1 MVLHTISL
9 LVISSQHSELPQ
21 NFHKTSG
28 IIKWK
33 LSSSPAPFPVQE
45 SLWQCLC
52 YLCRSSDTQG
62 WGVVILL
69 KAAGSTVLGALW
81 A

>member
-1 MVLHTISL
+1 MVVHTIIL

-33 LSSSPAPFPVQE
+33 LSSSPAPFPGQE
-45 SLWQCLC
+45 SLWQCPH

-62 WGVVILL
+62 WGVVILPNS
-69 KAAGSTVLGALW
+69 AG
-81 A
+81 